1 MSPSPR
7 TKVTKKEPFSLV
19 PFAVQRRLYEFGSRS
34 MLVREHLGLQDRV
47 HTDFA
52 EIGAITALP
61 ETDSVFPAP
70 HSIGARVVRT
80 ADLSTIEAELLQQP
94 HAQLTKVS
102 SDHSAAQTLLTSIV
116 AGLLEDPKRL
126 AVVPTT
132 EIAEPS
138 WQNVLRLA
146 GRHRLPILF
155 IVPGRIGSKRN
166 SSSDLRTIY
175 AEFGV
180 PLMTVDSN
188 DPIAA
193 YRVATEA
200 AHNARAGR
208 GATVLE
214 AASVESSNRLVNSQ
228 HPLEHLEEYM
238 RRRGSWDEGWR
249 SDLEVT
255 LQAAIKKELTA

>member
-1 MSPSPR
+1 MSPSSR
-7 TKVTKKEPFSLV
+7 TKATKKEPFSLV
-19 PFAVQRRLYEFGSRS
+19 PFAVQRRLYELVLRS

-52 EIGAITALP
+52 EIGAVTALP
-61 ETDSVFPAP
+61 QTDSVFPAP
-70 HSIGARVVRT
+70 HSIGARVVRA
-80 ADLSTIEAELLQQP
+80 ADLATIEAEFSQQP
-94 HAQLTKVS
+94 HAHLTKVS
-102 SDHSAAQTLLTSIV
+102 SDNSAAQTLLTSIV

-155 IVPGRIGSKRN
+155 IVPGQIGSKRD
-166 SSSDLRTIY
+166 STSDLRTIY

-180 PLMTVDSN
+180 PLMTVDAN

-214 AASVESSNRLVNSQ
+214 AAAVETSNRLVNSQ
-228 HPLEHLEEYM
+228 HPLDHLEEYM
-238 RRRGSWDEGWR
+238 RRRGSWDDDWR

-255 LQAAIKKELTA
+255 LQAAMKKELTA